1 MDLYR
6 GKEYFRWNTVDW
18 AAVLETAMNYGWQ
31 PMGTGPPRG
40 CLKKDWDGGNAY
52 YGNEGQLFYARDTKN
67 LGTALEIFLSG
78 PETPQLTRSKRQRE
92 MLSFGTRLAG
102 EVQDLAKLIDGRT
115 APTIGTKLIQKKTR
129 ERLDDDQRKYIKQFI
144 SFCRKGSFRIY

>member
-78 PETPQLTRSKRQRE
+78 PETPQLTRNKRQRE
-92 MLSFGTRLAG
+92 SLFSRPDSRTRRIFADAGTGASTHQR
-102 EVQDLAKLIDGRT
+102 GRT
-115 APTIGTKLIQKKTR
+115 KSRSDLSIFGGRRFALNLSANADAVR
-129 ERLDDDQRKYIKQFI
+129 H
-144 SFCRKGSFRIY
+144 